1 MRVEVVCFAV
11 KFLGCA
17 SVLAGCAATGVLWCA
32 DINGRK
38 RMLEIFLQMLLK
50 MQGDIRYLS
59 EPLNRVLANL
69 KQVSQKEYE
78 PFLSGVLLAMDKEGG
93 QSFVTLWNENVDAH
107 LKSSCLKEDDLVI
120 IKDLGKM
127 LGSHDK
133 KLQTQVLNMF
143 EERLKM
149 QIQTITAQMEGK
161 KRLYTGLWMLGGIFI
176 VVLFI

>member
-1 MRVEVVCFAV
+1 MRVEIVCFAV

-17 SVLAGCAATGVLWCA
+17 SVLAGCAATGVLWCV
-32 DINGRK
+32 DVSGRK
-38 RMLEIFLQMLLK
+38 RMLESFLQMLLK

-59 EPLNRVLANL
+59 EPLTRVLANL
-69 KQVSQKEYE
+69 KESSEKEYE
-78 PFLSGVLLAMDKEGG
+78 QFFEGLLQDLDKDQS
-93 QSFVTLWNENVDAH
+93 QSFVFIWNANVDAH
-107 LKSSCLKEDDLVI
+107 LKSSYLKEEDLVI
-120 IKDLGKM
+120 IKDLGRM

-143 EERLKM
+143 EERMKM
-149 QIQTITAQMEGK
+149 QIQTLTTQMEGK

>member
-17 SVLAGCAATGVLWCA
+17 SVLAGCAATGVLWCT

-38 RMLEIFLQMLLK
+38 RMLEQFYQMLLK

-59 EPLNRVLANL
+59 EPLSYVLNHL
-69 KQVSQKEYE
+69 KRECQKEYV
-78 PFLSGVLLAMDKEGG
+78 PFFEGVLQSMAGEDG
-93 QSFVTLWNENVDAH
+93 QSFVNLWNENVDMY
-107 LKSSCLKEDDLVI
+107 LKTTYLKDDDLVI
-120 IKDLGKM
+120 IKDLGQM

-149 QIQTITAQMEGK
+149 QIQTLTVQMEGK

>member
-17 SVLAGCAATGVLWCA
+17 SVIAGCAATGVLWCA

-38 RMLEIFLQMLLK
+38 RMLEHFLQMLLK
-50 MQGDIRYLS
+50 MQGDIGYLS
-59 EPLNRVLANL
+59 EPLKHVLVKL
-69 KQVSQKEYE
+69 RQECQKEYE
-78 PFLSGVLLAMDKEGG
+78 QFFERILQSMDEDNGY
-93 QSFVTLWNENVDAH
+93 SFVTLWNDSVDTH
-107 LKSSCLKEDDLVI
+107 LKSTYLKEEDRII
-120 IKDLGKM
+120 IKDLGRM

-133 KLQTQVLNMF
+133 KLQVQVLNMF
-143 EERLKM
+143 EKRLEM
-149 QIQTITAQMEGK
+149 QLETITAQMEGK